1 MPKERLSRLELVLAM
16 ELAIDRVQASH
27 AGLDE
32 MLATVHEGVSKL
44 MDARNFYVAL
54 CDDGRERFRFAYVR
68 DALNPDDFA
77 EQGWISLE
85 TESSTLTAQVIKT
98 AQPLVVDDEWFR
110 QRASTGVMPAYAGT
124 TPNHWMG
131 MPLLRDDGYAVGA
144 MVVQTYESAGTYSSE
159 DQALF
164 KQLANNVAAFIER
177 LQRLT
182 RLEQAVK
189 ERTKLL
195 EAEIE
200 VRRHA
205 EALQHALFRISSL
218 SADEGDQTTLC
229 TKLHSIIGD
238 LLPVKNFYVAE
249 HDPDAAFF
257 RMVYYVDETWQ
268 GGSRAN
274 ELLPYGDGLTSL
286 VLRTGEALL
295 LDQQQTAELIR
306 SGRLQR
312 VLGNQNYV
320 HWLGVPL
327 IMEEQTI
334 GVIVTQS
341 YEASVTYTHRDL
353 ELLNFV
359 AEHVSEAFG
368 KVRARLALQKIQD
381 ELVQRNQ
388 ALGDAL
394 ANLQDAQGELV
405 RQERL
410 ASLGALVA
418 GVAHE
423 INTPLGVCVTAT
435 SHLEEE
441 LQVALAARARGL
453 LSEEH
458 LSQFFESATDAVR
471 ILKSNTQRA
480 AKLIN
485 SFKQVSVDQAS
496 GEMRSVDLA
505 EYLNEVLA
513 TLRPNLKQKPVSVKI
528 SCPPDF
534 IIDTYPGA
542 LAQVITNL
550 VMNSVIHGFAG
561 KARGDIKIEAS
572 RDGATLHLQYSDDG
586 HGTDET
592 GLKKIFDPFYTTTR
606 GTGGSGLGAHIVYNL
621 ITGPLGGRIQVSSA
635 PGQGLHFD
643 IRMPIKLAKPHSG

>member
-1 MPKERLSRLELVLAM
+1 MASGIARPEQTLLVRVELY
-16 ELAIDRVQASH
+16 
-27 AGLDE
+27 
-32 MLATVHEGVSKL
+32 K
-44 MDARNFYVAL
+44 
-54 CDDGRERFRFAYVR
+54 
-68 DALNPDDFA
+68 
-77 EQGWISLE
+77 
-85 TESSTLTAQVIKT
+85 
-98 AQPLVVDDEWFR
+98 
-110 QRASTGVMPAYAGT
+110 
-124 TPNHWMG
+124 
-131 MPLLRDDGYAVGA
+131 
-144 MVVQTYESAGTYSSE
+144 
-159 DQALF
+159 
-164 KQLANNVAAFIER
+164 
-177 LQRLT
+177 
-182 RLEQAVK
+182 AVK

-274 ELLPYGDGLTSL
+274 ELFPYGDGLTSL
-286 VLRTGEALL
+286 VLRTGKALL

-341 YEASVTYTHRDL
+341 YEASVTYTQKDL

-441 LQVALAARARGL
+441 LQVALAAQVLGP
-453 LSEEH
+453 LSQEH

-513 TLRPNLKQKPVSVKI
+513 TLRPNLKNKPVSVKI

-534 IIDTYPGA
+534 IIDTHPGA

-550 VMNSVIHGFAG
+550 VMNSVVHGFEG
-561 KARGDIKIEAS
+561 RARGNIKIEAS

-586 HGTDET
+586 KGTDET
-592 GLKKIFDPFYTTTR
+592 GLKKIFDPFYTTKR
-606 GTGGSGLGAHIVYNL
+606 GAGGSGLGAHIVYNL
-621 ITGPLGGRIQVSSA
+621 ITGPLGGRVQVSSA
-635 PGQGLHFD
+635 LDQGLHFD
-643 IRMPIKLAKPHSG
+643 IRMPIKLAKAHSG

>member
-1 MPKERLSRLELVLAM
+1 MSENRLSRLEIVLAM

-32 MLATVHEGVSKL
+32 LLATVHEGVSKL

-54 CDDGRERFRFAYVR
+54 CDDERERFRFAYVR
-68 DALNPDDFA
+68 DAHNPDDFA

-85 TESSTLTAQVIKT
+85 TEKSTLTAQVIKS
-98 AQPLVVDDEWFR
+98 AQPLLVDDEWFR
-110 QRASTGVMPAYAGT
+110 ARTSCGVLPAYEGII
-124 TPNHWMG
+124 PNQWMG

-144 MVVQTYESAGTYSSE
+144 MVVQTYEAASTYSSE

-164 KQLANNVAAFIER
+164 KLLANNVAAFIER

-189 ERTKLL
+189 ERTQSL
-195 EAEIE
+195 EAEINE
-200 VRRHA
+200 RRHA

-229 TKLHSIIGD
+229 AKLHLIIGD

-257 RMVYYVDETWQ
+257 RMVYYVDETWR
-268 GGSRAN
+268 GSSRTN
-274 ELLPYGDGLTSL
+274 ELFPYGDGLTSL

-295 LDQQQTAELIR
+295 LDQQKTADLIR
-306 SGRLQR
+306 SGRLTR
-312 VLGNQNYV
+312 VLGNQSYV

-327 IMEEQTI
+327 IMGEQTI

-341 YEASVTYTHRDL
+341 YEASVTYSQQDL
-353 ELLNFV
+353 ELLKFV
-359 AEHVSEAFG
+359 AQHVSEAFG
-368 KVRARLALQKIQD
+368 KVRARLALQQIQD

-394 ANLQDAQGELV
+394 ANLQAAQGELV

-441 LQVALAARARGL
+441 LQVALNAKARGP
-453 LSEEH
+453 LSEEL

-496 GEMRSVDLA
+496 GEMRTVNLA

-513 TLRPNLKQKPVSVKI
+513 TLRPNLKNKPVSVNI

-550 VMNSVIHGFAG
+550 VMNSVIHGFEG
-561 KARGDIKIEAS
+561 RGRGAISIVAS
-572 RDGATLHLQYSDDG
+572 RDGDNLALKYADDG
-586 HGTDET
+586 NGTDET

-606 GTGGSGLGAHIVYNL
+606 GSGGSGLGAHIVYNL
-621 ITGPLGGRIQVSSA
+621 ITGPLGGRVQVSSA
-635 PGQGLHFD
+635 PNQGLHFD
-643 IRMPIKLAKPHSG
+643 IRMPVKLAAPYSG

>member
-1 MPKERLSRLELVLAM
+1 MPDNRLSRLEVVLAM
-16 ELAIDRVQASH
+16 GLAIDRVQASN

-32 MLATVHEGVSKL
+32 LLATVHEGVSKL

-54 CDDGRERFRFAYVR
+54 CDEARERFRFAYVR

-77 EQGWISLE
+77 EQGWISLD
-85 TESSTLTAQVIKT
+85 TEKNALTAQVIKS
-98 AQPLVVDDEWFR
+98 AQPLLVDGEWFR
-110 QRASTGVMPAYAGT
+110 ERAKSAVLPTYEGI

-131 MPLLRDDGYAVGA
+131 LPLLRYGGHAVGA
-144 MVVQTYESAGTYSSE
+144 MVVQTYDAAGIYSSE

-164 KQLANNVAAFIER
+164 KLLANNVAAFIER

-189 ERTKLL
+189 ERTQSL

-200 VRRHA
+200 ERRHA

-229 TKLHSIIGD
+229 AKLHTIIGD

-257 RMVYYVDETWQ
+257 RMVYYVDETWR
-268 GGSRAN
+268 GPSRTN
-274 ELLPYGDGLTSL
+274 DLLPYGDGLTSL

-306 SGRLQR
+306 TGHLKR

-327 IMEEQTI
+327 IMEAQTI

-341 YEASVTYTHRDL
+341 YEASVTYSQQDL

-359 AEHVSEAFG
+359 AQHVSEAFG
-368 KVRARLALQKIQD
+368 KVRARLALQQIQD

-388 ALGDAL
+388 ALGEAL
-394 ANLQDAQGELV
+394 ANLQAAQGELV

-441 LQVALAARARGL
+441 LQVALEAQARGP

-496 GEMRSVDLA
+496 GEMRSVNLA

-513 TLRPNLKQKPVSVKI
+513 TLRPNLKSKPVSVNI

-534 IIDTYPGA
+534 NIDTYPGA

-550 VMNSVIHGFAG
+550 VMNSVIHGFEG
-561 KARGDIKIEAS
+561 RARGAINIEAQ
-572 RDGATLHLQYSDDG
+572 RDGDTLHLQYSDDG
-586 HGTDET
+586 NGTDET
-592 GLKKIFDPFYTTTR
+592 GLKKIFDPFYTTKR

-621 ITGPLGGRIQVSSA
+621 ITGPLGGRVQVSSA
-635 PGQGLHFD
+635 TDQGLHFD
-643 IRMPIKLAKPHSG
+643 IRMPIKVATPYSG